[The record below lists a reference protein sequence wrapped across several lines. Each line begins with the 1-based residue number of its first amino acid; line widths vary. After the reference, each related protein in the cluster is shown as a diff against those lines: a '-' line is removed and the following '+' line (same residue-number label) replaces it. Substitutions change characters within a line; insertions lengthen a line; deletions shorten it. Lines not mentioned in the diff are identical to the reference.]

1 MFKMIYCLRRK
12 PGLSRADFQRYWR
25 DQHAP
30 LVRRHAPILGVR
42 RYTQS
47 HTVDVPMLAMV
58 SAARGSTGQDYDGV
72 AELWWDSREALFA
85 ALATDAAQRAS
96 RELLEDEA
104 TFIDLANSPVFFAE
118 EIAPVD

>member
-12 PGLSRADFQRYWR
+12 PGLSREDFQRYWR

-30 LVRRHAPILGVR
+30 LVRRHAPSLGVR
-42 RYTQS
+42 RYAQS

-58 SAARGSTGQDYDGV
+58 PAARGSTGQDYDGV

-118 EIAPVD
+118 EIAPVG

>member
-1 MFKMIYCLRRK
+1 MFKMIYCPRRK

-30 LVRRHAPILGVR
+30 LVRRHAPSLGVR

>member
-30 LVRRHAPILGVR
+30 LVRRHAPSLGVR

-47 HTVDVPMLAMV
+47 HTV
-58 SAARGSTGQDYDGV
+58 
-72 AELWWDSREALFA
+72 
-85 ALATDAAQRAS
+85 
-96 RELLEDEA
+96 
-104 TFIDLANSPVFFAE
+104 
-118 EIAPVD
+118 

>member
-30 LVRRHAPILGVR
+30 LVRRHAPSLGVR

>member
-30 LVRRHAPILGVR
+30 LVRRHAPSLGVR

-118 EIAPVD
+118 EIAPVG